1 MIPLNQLNPGCSLF
15 NKFYLS
21 FRASPGLPPSR
32 LHVQAGKSDLDPCT
46 TTTCVRTRT
55 RAKRRPF
62 VLLQG
67 QSVRF
72 GGKKGVQ
79 SRAHR
84 RRSSSFQGSKIR
96 LYTARTAPEQPH
108 LARPKIF
115 TTPILSCV
123 REVVVLLLRARAQFR
138 VTLQACNEV
147 RARPQ
152 TVALARTNLT

>member
-1 MIPLNQLNPGCSLF
+1 V
-15 NKFYLS
+15 
-21 FRASPGLPPSR
+21 RRLPPSR
-32 LHVQAGKSDLDPCT
+32 LHVQEGKSDLDPCT
-46 TTTCVRTRT
+46 TTCVRTRP